1 MARGFTQYLV
11 TKMLEHLFCGVAYTA
26 PTSLSL
32 RLYKSD
38 PLNLATP
45 STVEVDATVDDT
57 AYAPQ
62 TVTFAIGTYI
72 DEGAKLDA
80 PSGIT
85 FPAVVYGSGA
95 AAYDVTHYGVTDQGG
110 VLLCSAPFPSTQN
123 RAVGDPLVFSDQ
135 SVRIFLPWAASPAF
149 SGLSYYSARKILG
162 HVFCATAFTPPSGLK
177 IKLHTEDSLI
187 YFDAGGS
194 YSEVDGTIDDA
205 YAHQN
210 VAFSLE
216 SIHSDGTIHLYAP
229 SGITFP
235 VVDLDPA
242 YEAGNSNYTVL
253 IASIADSSGNILAA
267 VIPPGGSFVLANGGQ
282 ATFSNNQFYVGISQ
296 TA

>member
-45 STVEVDATVDDT
+45 STVEVDAVVDDT

-95 AAYDVTHYGVTDQGG
+95 AAYDVTHYGITDQDG
-110 VLLCSAPFPSTQN
+110 VLLCSSPFAATQN
-123 RAVGDPLVFSDQ
+123 RVASDPLTFGDQ
-135 SVRIFLPWAASPAF
+135 TVRIFLPWSTSPAF
-149 SGLSYYSARKILG
+149 SGLSQYSMRKMLG

-177 IKLHTEDSLI
+177 IKLHGEDSLI
-187 YFDAGGS
+187 YFDVGGS

-205 YAHQN
+205 YVHQD

-216 SIHSDGTIHLYAP
+216 SVHSDGTVHLYAP
-229 SGITFP
+229 SGIAFP
-235 VVDLDPA
+235 AVDLDPA
-242 YEAGNSNYTVL
+242 YEAGYSTYEVL
-253 IASIADSSGNILAA
+253 RATIADSSGNILAA
-267 VIPPGGSFVLANGGQ
+267 IIPPGGSFVLANAGQ
-282 ATFSNNQFYVGISQ
+282 AAFVDNQFYVGISQ
-296 TA
+296 T